1 MNDDEK
7 LKLVESLQQEIV
19 YLRGRVDALES
30 NQQMN
35 QPEGL
40 PKTWLLSHN
49 YFKRAFGVYGL
60 SLVAGILISIPFL
73 CLYLLFFSL
82 WVLVVIYL
90 R

>member
-1 MNDDEK
+1 MNDDET

-40 PKTWLLSHN
+40 PKTWYLSHN
-49 YFKRAFGVYGL
+49 YFNRAL
-60 SLVAGILISIPFL
+60 RATAISLVARNLH
-73 CLYLLFFSL
+73 
-82 WVLVVIYL
+82 
-90 R
+90 